1 MQLIEAIDIMHPM
14 HRRSGDYIMSNRH
27 NDLLHDLTMEQ
38 IYDKINSANNVHE
51 VCQIVNY
58 TQGTNYDGYSD
69 SRFSKINFTSLMKH
83 DTIEFRQHEGTTNPL
98 KMIIWIRFILKA
110 VNFATVA
117 PYAVIM
123 ALGETIEDMY
133 ELIGRGRSN

>member
-1 MQLIEAIDIMHPM
+1 LRVFAEAAEHLPPVLVDFL
-14 HRRSGDYIMSNRH
+14 GV
-27 NDLLHDLTMEQ
+27 
-38 IYDKINSANNVHE
+38 ANNVHE

-83 DTIEFRQHEGTTNPL
+83 DTIEFRQHEGTTNPQ

-110 VNFATVA
+110 VNFARVA

-123 ALGETIEDMY
+123 ALGETIEDMH